1 MKLYLKNIVN
11 VRGVDTS
18 PRIRSRNG
26 ITLCELTGRV
36 DYSPIRP
43 PKNLTTNEFRGSYSM
58 TTKPSVGPNLK
69 VDEIFQ
75 ARFLKKPKMV
85 YKIRDSIMKGQQKLK
100 KYQIQ
105 DSITG
110 RPKEDLMRLTRQKN
124 NWIFQNQE
132 KSLERNKDPKQ
143 WNESQEKKRDS

>member
-1 MKLYLKNIVN
+1 MKLYLNDIVN

-26 ITLCELTGRV
+26 ISLGELTGRL
-36 DYSPIRP
+36 DYSPMGP
-43 PKNLTTNEFRGSYSM
+43 PKNLTLNADRGSYSM

-69 VDEIFQ
+69 ADEIFQ

-85 YKIRDSIMKGQQKLK
+85 YKIRDSIMKGQRKLK

-105 DSITG
+105 DYIAG

-124 NWIFQNQE
+124 NWIFKNQE
-132 KSLERNKDPKQ
+132 KSLERNKDPKK
-143 WNESQEKKRDS
+143 WNESQEKKRES